1 MTKTIQMTEMPL
13 KWHFGQQTMNKT
25 NLKFGINTGTQ
36 NIVNSKLY

>member
-13 KWHFGQQTMNKT
+13 KWSTMNKT